1 MDALP
6 GKTVVRGNFPVR
18 FCNHFA
24 AAPYLIIRKEQL
36 EPITSIIKGCVS
48 KDHKYQKILYE
59 RYRAFALK
67 IVFRYI
73 FHYDKARDVVND
85 GFVKFFLAI
94 STFRVENAIDTEKML
109 MGWIRRI
116 MINAS
121 IDELRRNRS
130 PVWILSLPDHLWDI
144 PDHSENAEQAMR
156 YRDLVLLLNKLPDKY
171 RLVFNMFVIDGYS
184 HQEIADLLSTT
195 IGNSKSILSRSRIMM
210 QKLMKEQEPTL
221 HVFTEP
227 RYG

>member
-1 MDALP
+1 M
-6 GKTVVRGNFPVR
+6 
-18 FCNHFA
+18 
-24 AAPYLIIRKEQL
+24 
-36 EPITSIIKGCVS
+36 EPITSIIKGCVA
-48 KDHKYQKILYE
+48 KDHRYQKILYE

-85 GFVKFFLAI
+85 GFVKFFMTI

-130 PVWILSLPDHLWDI
+130 PVRILSLPDHLWDI

-156 YRDLVLLLNKLPDKY
+156 YRDLVLLLNKLPGKY
-171 RLVFNMFVIDGYS
+171 RLVFNMFVIDGYG
-184 HQEIADLLSTT
+184 HQEIADLLNTT

-221 HVFTEP
+221 YVFTES

>member
-1 MDALP
+1 
-6 GKTVVRGNFPVR
+6 
-18 FCNHFA
+18 
-24 AAPYLIIRKEQL
+24 L
-36 EPITSIIKGCVS
+36 EPITYIINGCVS

-85 GFVKFFLAI
+85 GFVKFFTTV

-116 MINAS
+116 MINVS

-130 PVWILSLPDHLWDI
+130 PIRTLSLPDHLWEI

-156 YRDLVLLLNKLPDKY
+156 YRDLILLLNKLPDKY

-184 HQEIADLLSTT
+184 HQDIADLLSTT

-210 QKLMKEQEPTL
+210 QKLMKEQETTL